1 VVTNF
6 EETIKMPINEP
17 ATGMK
22 KSQIT
27 EFCEYNGGPGV
38 QHIALRTNDII
49 DTVTK
54 LRARGLEFIS
64 SIPDS
69 YYTLLKKNLEKSK
82 TKVVEDIDTVSLR
95 FSYL

>member
-1 VVTNF
+1 
-6 EETIKMPINEP
+6 MPINEP

-49 DTVTK
+49 ETVRILK
-54 LRARGLEFIS
+54 ARGLEFIN

-69 YYTLLKKNLEKSK
+69 YYTLLKKNLETSK
-82 TKVVEDIDTVSLR
+82 TKVTEDIDTVSFFFLLL
-95 FSYL
+95 FFN